1 MLPFD
6 KGIPLSS
13 RCAQAP
19 ETATGI
25 AHIPGTGKN
34 SEPEAVDSSR
44 EANYNTAVL
53 TELRKKKTKIKV
65 GFRRRMILRRSLL
78 KVLGLQTLALL
89 AAGGA
94 LYNIVSL
101 DFVKEFYSA
110 HRSLG
115 SLQNLLLPAL
125 LISGGAAFLLMALV
139 TWLGF
144 RSYSRKLI
152 GPIQRVEK
160 MLQRLAGGDLSY
172 DPTAVPASERWS
184 LDDSADEMLTAYRDR
199 LAEAQ
204 RLSRDVHNAVLSL
217 RYKAT
222 AGDTLTLQELREMSV
237 TLDVLCKQLTASIKW
252 FEI

>member
-1 MLPFD
+1 
-6 KGIPLSS
+6 
-13 RCAQAP
+13 
-19 ETATGI
+19 
-25 AHIPGTGKN
+25 
-34 SEPEAVDSSR
+34 
-44 EANYNTAVL
+44 
-53 TELRKKKTKIKV
+53 
-65 GFRRRMILRRSLL
+65 MILRRSLL

-110 HRSLG
+110 HRSLE

-125 LISGGAAFLLMALV
+125 LISGGAALLLVALV

-144 RSYSRKLI
+144 RSYSMKLI
-152 GPIQRVEK
+152 GPIQRVEE
-160 MLQRLAGGDLSY
+160 MLQRLSGGDLSY
-172 DPTAVPASERWS
+172 DPGAVPASERWS

-199 LAEAQ
+199 LMEAQ

-222 AGDTLTLQELREMSV
+222 AGDTLTLQELREMSGI
-237 TLDVLCKQLTASIKW
+237 LDVLCKQLTASIKW
-252 FEI
+252 FET

>member
-1 MLPFD
+1 M
-6 KGIPLSS
+6 
-13 RCAQAP
+13 
-19 ETATGI
+19 
-25 AHIPGTGKN
+25 
-34 SEPEAVDSSR
+34 
-44 EANYNTAVL
+44 
-53 TELRKKKTKIKV
+53 TELREKKKKIKV

-110 HRSLG
+110 HRSLE
-115 SLQNLLLPAL
+115 SFQNLLLPAL
-125 LISGGAAFLLMALV
+125 LISGGAALLLVALV

-144 RSYSRKLI
+144 RSYSMKLI

-160 MLQRLAGGDLSY
+160 MLQRLSGGDLSY
-172 DPTAVPASERWS
+172 DPGAVPASERWS

-199 LAEAQ
+199 LMEAQ

-222 AGDTLTLQELREMSV
+222 AGDTLTLQELREMSG

-252 FEI
+252 FET